1 MPAAT
6 SLLLSG
12 MAAFSPL
19 PPSLLPLSQVSGSA
33 ASSSSHRHGSFHDAC
48 SYLTVILGNGSVVTC
63 SKKDDAELFHS
74 MAGSQGT
81 LGLVAL
87 VGVECE
93 EAGELKN
100 REGGRE
106 GGREGKR

>member
-1 MPAAT
+1 M
-6 SLLLSG
+6 
-12 MAAFSPL
+12 
-19 PPSLLPLSQVSGSA
+19 
-33 ASSSSHRHGSFHDAC
+33 
-48 SYLTVILGNGSVVTC
+48 VTC